1 MALTN
6 AHHEGSPVFNW
17 RHLVDAMTVIES
29 GTAIN
34 VNYNETDARAVAIH
48 EAGHAAAAH
57 VYVPEVESSRLSIK
71 MRGQSLGHHQSF
83 EKEER
88 FGAFQSRMFGELIHA
103 VGAMAAELVFY
114 GENSVGVGG
123 DLMTTTWTAA
133 GMVGAAGMSPLPAR
147 AQRQDV
153 RRRDRGADPRE
164 SAEAVGGHRRPADEQ
179 DLRRLAVALRSKE
192 ARLRRAVHRRGLRDR
207 IQPHPREQGRRS
219 RRSPTR
225 FWRRRRSTATTSCG
239 SSTRRTS
246 SARRST
252 GQTRPSGRSS

>member
-1 MALTN
+1 
-6 AHHEGSPVFNW
+6 
-17 RHLVDAMTVIES
+17 MTVIES
-29 GTAIN
+29 GTAVN

-123 DLMTTTWTAA
+123 DLHVDHLDGDRHGRRRRHVPAA
-133 GMVGAAGMSPLPAR
+133 DRP
-147 AQRQDV
+147 QRQDV
-153 RRRDRGADPRE
+153 RRRDRGADAR
-164 SAEAVGGHRRPADEQ
+164 ARHEAARGHRRPADEPHR
-179 DLRRLAVALRSKE
+179 RRLAVALRSAE
-192 ARLRRAVHRRGLRDR
+192 ARLRRPVHRRGIRDR
-207 IQPHPREQGRRS
+207 LQPDPRRTRRRS
-219 RRSPTR
+219 RRSRTR
-225 FWRRRRSTATTSCG
+225 SSRRRRSTATTSSV
-239 SSTRRTS
+239 SSTSRTS

-252 GQTRPSGRSS
+252 GRTRASGRSS